1 MCGGLAVRHDSP
13 ARQRAGRWR
22 TSPKRPEDSGT
33 TRCNGMATY
42 QMVYGD
48 DEQVVR
54 ETFRDVTV
62 EREDGWTVL
71 FRGDDAI
78 LRVQDAHVQS
88 LERIDGPGAA
98 PGA

>member
-1 MCGGLAVRHDSP
+1 
-13 ARQRAGRWR
+13 
-22 TSPKRPEDSGT
+22 
-33 TRCNGMATY
+33 MATY

-54 ETFRDVTV
+54 ETFSDVTV

-78 LRVQDAHVQS
+78 LRVQDAHVHS
-88 LERIDGPGAA
+88 LERLADPAVDPGAERS
-98 PGA
+98 

>member
-1 MCGGLAVRHDSP
+1 MTDARAERAVPASTGRSALARL
-13 ARQRAGRWR
+13 
-22 TSPKRPEDSGT
+22 T
-33 TRCNGMATY
+33 TTEMSRMPTY
-42 QMVYGD
+42 RMVYGD

-54 ETFRDVTV
+54 ETFDDVVV

-88 LERIDGPGAA
+88 LDRVDAA
-98 PGA
+98 PDEPAR